1 MADYGTRQECHH
13 DHVQCVPK
21 CRLPLAVL
29 AGVSGH
35 LPRSADTLVL
45 LMAVANQSSIAQRLL
60 DLGRP
65 SATAVACIEQ
75 AATTQQRVT
84 RCTLHELALPGS
96 SPGIASPALIVIG
109 PTVPLPSDG

>member
-1 MADYGTRQECHH
+1 
-13 DHVQCVPK
+13 V
-21 CRLPLAVL
+21 
-29 AGVSGH
+29 VSGH
-35 LPRSADTLVL
+35 LPPEHPDSPVDWAGLACSADMLVL

-60 DLGRP
+60 GLGRP
-65 SATAVACIEQ
+65 PATAVACIEQ

-109 PTVPLPSDG
+109 PTVSLPSDG